1 MRAPVLACFGA
12 QLETWFGRLGAPSLG
27 RKCTF
32 VFELSSAR
40 RPARHQRST
49 TARVLIERGPSL
61 EAMPAADMD
70 PRGRD
75 DPGGSAAY
83 RVRRSVERH
92 AVTGWYEWTLREFLR
107 YLFGIG
113 ILGLIVFVPLQ
124 MEFSWLPTDA
134 PPILDPSIV
143 ALFAVLAM
151 IGIAVIAILAYRAM
165 WGDGRWVDRKV
176 ARHRAASRQNKE
188 SPSVPPR

>member
-1 MRAPVLACFGA
+1 
-12 QLETWFGRLGAPSLG
+12 
-27 RKCTF
+27 
-32 VFELSSAR
+32 
-40 RPARHQRST
+40 
-49 TARVLIERGPSL
+49 
-61 EAMPAADMD
+61 MPTADMM

-75 DPGGSAAY
+75 VPGGSAAY

-134 PPILDPSIV
+134 PAVFEPSIV
-143 ALFAVLAM
+143 TLFAVLAM
-151 IGIAVIAILAYRAM
+151 IGIAVVAILAYRAM

-176 ARHRAASRQNKE
+176 ARHRAASPKSE
-188 SPSVPPR
+188 GPPSVPPL

>member
-1 MRAPVLACFGA
+1 
-12 QLETWFGRLGAPSLG
+12 
-27 RKCTF
+27 
-32 VFELSSAR
+32 
-40 RPARHQRST
+40 
-49 TARVLIERGPSL
+49 
-61 EAMPAADMD
+61 MPTVDMM

-75 DPGGSAAY
+75 VPGGSAAY

-124 MEFSWLPTDA
+124 MQFSWLPTDA
-134 PPILDPSIV
+134 PAVFEPSIV
-143 ALFAVLAM
+143 TLFAVLAM
-151 IGIAVIAILAYRAM
+151 IGIAVVAILAYRAM

-176 ARHRAASRQNKE
+176 ARHRAASPKSE
-188 SPSVPPR
+188 GPPSVPPL